1 MGATHSDIL
10 EFNTNPLRFII
21 QISSKDLQSYVYN
34 HIISLY
40 MNKKKSIWLY
50 ISSNVRILMTKNYY
64 HLKK

>member
-10 EFNTNPLRFII
+10 ELNTNPLRFII

-40 MNKKKSIWLY
+40 MNKKNQYGCIFL
-50 ISSNVRILMTKNYY
+50 LMLGY
-64 HLKK
+64 